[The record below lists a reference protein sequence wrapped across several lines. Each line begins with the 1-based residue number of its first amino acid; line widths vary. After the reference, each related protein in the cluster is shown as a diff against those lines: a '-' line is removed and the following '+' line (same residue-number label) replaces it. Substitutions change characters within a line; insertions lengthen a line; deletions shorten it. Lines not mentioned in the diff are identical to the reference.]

1 MSGPAASQLVVITG
15 VTSGIGRALYC
26 GFSRLE
32 GFSVAGCG
40 RRQEQLDALRSEC
53 GGDVAAVDVSDDAAV
68 GTWASRVISSHGGP
82 PAIVI
87 ANAGIMPH
95 AAKCEPWAIP
105 ANVFD
110 EVLQVNTV
118 GVANVARHF
127 LPSMVAAQRGAFIGI
142 SSGSGRSTGAGK
154 GAYSASKFAVEA
166 YVKCIAHALPMPMV
180 AVPLAPGT
188 LRTPLNPDAPV
199 PTAEEW
205 AVDAVPF
212 IVDAASRPELSGAS
226 LSVPGYY
233 SKAYLDSFIIRN
245 GQPLLPEP
253 RGAARF
259 ARGPVPT
266 AGGVGWVGPTA
277 LAAAAAGAAAV
288 AFFKLF

>member
-1 MSGPAASQLVVITG
+1 MIGPSPTRLVVITG
-15 VTSGIGRALYC
+15 VSSGIGRALYC

-40 RRQEQLDALRSEC
+40 RRQEELDALRSEC
-53 GGDVAAVDVSDDAAV
+53 GGDIAVVDVSDDAAV
-68 GTWASRVISSHGGP
+68 RMWASRVISRHGGP

-105 ANVFD
+105 ADVFD

-127 LPSMVAAQRGAFIGI
+127 LPPMVAEQRGAIIGI

-166 YVKCIAHALPMPMV
+166 YVKCIAHALPRPMV

-188 LRTPLNPDAPV
+188 LRTPMNPDEPV

-212 IVDAASRPELSGAS
+212 ILDAAGRPEVNGAS

-233 SKAYLDSFIIRN
+233 SKAYLDSFIIRD
-245 GQPLLPEP
+245 GQPLVPEP

-259 ARGPVPT
+259 ARGPLPT
-266 AGGVGWVGPTA
+266 AGGVAWVGPAA
-277 LAAAAAGAAAV
+277 LAAAAAAAAV
-288 AFFKLF
+288 AFFSS